1 MTRRIF
7 RGIVL
12 TAIVAVLIT
21 SALTGA
27 TLYAYNV
34 QRISA
39 EMRTEAGYLLHAL
52 NRTEDETSFFAGF
65 VSDNRTTLISPDGT
79 VLYDSGAKAA
89 ELENHADRPEFQ
101 QALAEGSGSSERYS
115 STLAETTHYYAVRT
129 DSGNVLRIAST
140 QSSIIGVFL
149 RMIPLL
155 VIIFLAVVL
164 LSLGIA
170 RFVARRIVAPVN
182 ELNLDQ
188 PLENDVYDE
197 LSPLLL
203 RMERQ
208 REEIDRQMRALT
220 DKQSELTAITENMR
234 EGLVLLNPQG
244 VILSMNGSAAKIF
257 GVNASHHIGEDV
269 LSVSRNPAVREAIH
283 DARSGKNGET
293 ILENG
298 GRYYQLLASPVAGN
312 GGSMGIVLLLLDTT
326 EKYTAEIS
334 RREFSANV
342 SHELKTPL
350 TSISGFAEIIRDGLA
365 RPEDVKD
372 FAGRICREADRLV
385 ALITDIMELSRLDER
400 KELGD
405 RERVGLRSVAEEVVS
420 RLEEPAR
427 AKDIDLRLVGE
438 ECAVSGYSLLLGE
451 MVYNLVDN
459 AIKYSG
465 TGGHVV
471 VRTGMQG
478 GKAVLSVTDDGIG
491 IPREHQSR
499 VFERFYRVDKSHSKA
514 TGGTGLGLSIVKH
527 GAAIHEAEVELE
539 SEPGKGT
546 CVRLIFRPAKQNG

>member
-1 MTRRIF
+1 MTKRIF

-12 TAIVAVLIT
+12 TAIAAVLIT

-34 QRISA
+34 QRITG

-52 NRTEDETSFFAGF
+52 SLTEDEAAFFQGF
-65 VSDNRTTLISPDGT
+65 SSDNRVTLIDPDGT
-79 VLYDSGAKAA
+79 VLYDSGAKA
-89 ELENHADRPEFQ
+89 ETLTSHADRPEFR
-101 QALAEGSGSSERYS
+101 QALESGSGSSDRYS

-129 DSGNVLRIAST
+129 DGGNVLRIAST

-149 RMIPLL
+149 RILPLL
-155 VIIFLAVVL
+155 VIIFAAVAL

-170 RFVARRIVAPVN
+170 RFVAKRIVAPVN
-182 ELNLDQ
+182 ELNLDE

-197 LSPLLL
+197 LSPLLV

-208 REEIDRQMRALT
+208 REEIERQMRALS
-220 DKQSELTAITENMR
+220 DKQSELNAITENMR

-244 VILSMNGSAAKIF
+244 VILSMNGSAARIF
-257 GVNASHHIGEDV
+257 EVDAGKHIGEDV

-283 DARSGKNGET
+283 DARTGSNGET

-298 GRYYQLLASPVAGN
+298 GRYYQLLASPVAGKD
-312 GGSMGIVLLLLDTT
+312 GCMGIVLLLLDTT

-372 FAGRICREADRLV
+372 FAARICNEANRLI
-385 ALITDIMELSRLDER
+385 ALIADIMELSRLDER
-400 KELGD
+400 KEIGD
-405 RERVGLRSVAEEVVS
+405 RERVGLRAVAEDVLS
-420 RLEEPAR
+420 RLETPAR
-427 AKDIDLRLVGE
+427 DKDIRLSLAGP
-438 ECAVSGYSLLLGE
+438 ECEVSGYSLLLGE

-459 AIKYSG
+459 AIKYTGS
-465 TGGHVV
+465 GGHVE
-471 VRTGMQG
+471 VRTAVKGDRG
-478 GKAVLSVTDDGIG
+478 VLSVTDDGIG
-491 IPREHQSR
+491 IPKEHQSR

-527 GAAIHEAEVELE
+527 GAAIHGAGIELE
-539 SEPGKGT
+539 SAPDKGT
-546 CVRLIFRPAKQNG
+546 CVRLIFRLPAGK

>member
-1 MTRRIF
+1 MTKRIF

-12 TAIVAVLIT
+12 TAIAAVLIT

-34 QRISA
+34 QRITG

-52 NRTEDETSFFAGF
+52 SLTEDEAAFFQGF
-65 VSDNRTTLISPDGT
+65 SSDNRVTLIDPDGT
-79 VLYDSGAKAA
+79 VLYDSGAKA
-89 ELENHADRPEFQ
+89 ETLTSHADRPEFQ
-101 QALAEGSGSSERYS
+101 QALSEGSGGSDRYS
-115 STLAETTHYYAVRT
+115 STLAEITHYYAVRT
-129 DSGNVLRIAST
+129 DGGNVLRIASP

-149 RMIPLL
+149 RILPLL
-155 VIIFLAVVL
+155 VIIFAAVAL

-170 RFVARRIVAPVN
+170 RFVAKRIVAPVN
-182 ELNLDQ
+182 ELNLDE

-197 LSPLLL
+197 LSPLLV

-208 REEIDRQMRALT
+208 REEIERQMRALS
-220 DKQSELTAITENMR
+220 DKQSELNAITENMR

-244 VILSMNGSAAKIF
+244 VILSMNGSAARIF
-257 GVNASHHIGEDV
+257 EVDAGKHIGEDV

-283 DARSGKNGET
+283 DARTGSNGET

-298 GRYYQLLASPVAGN
+298 GRYYQLLASPVAGKD
-312 GGSMGIVLLLLDTT
+312 GCMGIVLLLLDTT

-372 FAGRICREADRLV
+372 FAARICNEANRLI
-385 ALITDIMELSRLDER
+385 ALIADIMELSRLDER
-400 KELGD
+400 KEIGD
-405 RERVGLRSVAEEVVS
+405 RERVGLRAVAEDVLS
-420 RLEEPAR
+420 RLETPAR
-427 AKDIDLRLVGE
+427 DKDIRLSLAGP
-438 ECAVSGYSLLLGE
+438 ECEVSGYSLLLGE

-459 AIKYSG
+459 AIKYTGS
-465 TGGHVV
+465 GGHVE
-471 VRTGMQG
+471 VRTAVKGDRG
-478 GKAVLSVTDDGIG
+478 VLSVTDDGIG
-491 IPREHQSR
+491 IPKEHQSR

-527 GAAIHEAEVELE
+527 GAAIHGAGIELE
-539 SEPGKGT
+539 SAPDKGT
-546 CVRLIFRPAKQNG
+546 CVRLIFRLPAGK

>member
-1 MTRRIF
+1 MTKRIF

-12 TAIVAVLIT
+12 TAIAAVLIT

-34 QRISA
+34 QRITG

-52 NRTEDETSFFAGF
+52 SLTEDEAAFFQGF
-65 VSDNRTTLISPDGT
+65 SSDNRVTLIDPDGT
-79 VLYDSGAKAA
+79 VLYDSGAKA
-89 ELENHADRPEFQ
+89 ETLTSHADRPEFQ
-101 QALAEGSGSSERYS
+101 QALSEGSGSSDRYS

-129 DSGNVLRIAST
+129 DGGNVLRIASP

-149 RMIPLL
+149 RILPLL
-155 VIIFLAVVL
+155 VIIFAAVAL

-170 RFVARRIVAPVN
+170 RFVAKRIVAPVN
-182 ELNLDQ
+182 ELNLDE

-197 LSPLLL
+197 LSPLLV

-208 REEIDRQMRALT
+208 REEIERQMRALS
-220 DKQSELTAITENMR
+220 DKQSELNAITENMR

-244 VILSMNGSAAKIF
+244 VILSMNGSAARIF
-257 GVNASHHIGEDV
+257 EVDAGKHIGEDV

-283 DARSGKNGET
+283 DARTGSNGET

-298 GRYYQLLASPVAGN
+298 GRYYQLLASPVAGKD
-312 GGSMGIVLLLLDTT
+312 GCMGIVLLLLDTT

-372 FAGRICREADRLV
+372 FAGRICNEANRLI
-385 ALITDIMELSRLDER
+385 ALIADIMELSRLDER
-400 KELGD
+400 KEIGD
-405 RERVGLRSVAEEVVS
+405 RERVGLRAVAEDVLS
-420 RLEEPAR
+420 RLETPAR
-427 AKDIDLRLVGE
+427 DKDIRLSLAGP
-438 ECAVSGYSLLLGE
+438 ECEVSGYSLLLGE

-459 AIKYSG
+459 AIKYTGS
-465 TGGHVV
+465 GGHVEV
-471 VRTGMQG
+471 CTAVKGDR
-478 GKAVLSVTDDGIG
+478 AVLSVTDDGIG
-491 IPREHQSR
+491 IPKEHQSR

-527 GAAIHEAEVELE
+527 GAAIHEAEIELE
-539 SEPGKGT
+539 SAPDKGT
-546 CVRLIFRPAKQNG
+546 CVRLIFRLPAGK

>member
-1 MTRRIF
+1 MTKRIF

-12 TAIVAVLIT
+12 TAIAAVLIT

-34 QRISA
+34 QRITG

-52 NRTEDETSFFAGF
+52 SLTEDEAAFFQGF
-65 VSDNRTTLISPDGT
+65 SSDNRVTLIDPDGT
-79 VLYDSGAKAA
+79 VLYDSGAKA
-89 ELENHADRPEFQ
+89 ETLTSHADRPEFQ
-101 QALAEGSGSSERYS
+101 QALSEGSGGSDRYS
-115 STLAETTHYYAVRT
+115 STLAEITHYYAVRT
-129 DSGNVLRIAST
+129 DGGNVLRIASP

-149 RMIPLL
+149 RILPLL
-155 VIIFLAVVL
+155 VIIFAAVAL

-170 RFVARRIVAPVN
+170 RFVAKRIVAPVN
-182 ELNLDQ
+182 ELNLDE

-197 LSPLLL
+197 LSPLLV

-208 REEIDRQMRALT
+208 REEIERQMRALS
-220 DKQSELTAITENMR
+220 DKQSELNAITENMR

-244 VILSMNGSAAKIF
+244 VILSMNGSAARIF
-257 GVNASHHIGEDV
+257 EVDAGKHIGEDV

-283 DARSGKNGET
+283 DARTGSNGET

-298 GRYYQLLASPVAGN
+298 GRYYQLLASPVAGKD
-312 GGSMGIVLLLLDTT
+312 GCMGIVLLLLDTT

-372 FAGRICREADRLV
+372 FAARICNEANRLI
-385 ALITDIMELSRLDER
+385 ALIADIMELSRLDER
-400 KELGD
+400 KEIGD
-405 RERVGLRSVAEEVVS
+405 RERVGLRAVAEDVLS
-420 RLEEPAR
+420 RLETPAR
-427 AKDIDLRLVGE
+427 DKDIRLSLAGP
-438 ECAVSGYSLLLGE
+438 ECEVSGYSLLLGE

-459 AIKYSG
+459 AIKYTGS
-465 TGGHVV
+465 GGHVEV
-471 VRTGMQG
+471 CTAVKGDRG
-478 GKAVLSVTDDGIG
+478 VLSVTDDGIG
-491 IPREHQSR
+491 IPKEHQSR

-527 GAAIHEAEVELE
+527 GAAIHGAGIELE
-539 SEPGKGT
+539 SAPDKGT
-546 CVRLIFRPAKQNG
+546 CVRLIFRLPAGK

>member
-12 TAIVAVLIT
+12 TAIAAVLIT

-34 QRISA
+34 QRITG

-52 NRTEDETSFFAGF
+52 SLTEDEAAFFQGF
-65 VSDNRTTLISPDGT
+65 SSDNRVTLIDPDGT
-79 VLYDSGAKAA
+79 VLYDSGAKA
-89 ELENHADRPEFQ
+89 ETLTSHADRPEFR
-101 QALAEGSGSSERYS
+101 QALESGSGSSDRYS

-129 DSGNVLRIAST
+129 DGGNVLRIAST

-149 RMIPLL
+149 RILPLL
-155 VIIFLAVVL
+155 VIIFAAVAL

-170 RFVARRIVAPVN
+170 RFVAKRIVAPVN
-182 ELNLDQ
+182 ELNLDE

-197 LSPLLL
+197 LSPLLV

-208 REEIDRQMRALT
+208 REEIERQMRALS
-220 DKQSELTAITENMR
+220 DKQSELNAITENMR

-244 VILSMNGSAAKIF
+244 VILSMNGSAARIF
-257 GVNASHHIGEDV
+257 EVDAGKHIGEDV

-283 DARSGKNGET
+283 DARTGSNGET

-298 GRYYQLLASPVAGN
+298 GRYYQLLASPVAGKD
-312 GGSMGIVLLLLDTT
+312 GCMGIVLLLLDTT

-372 FAGRICREADRLV
+372 FAARICNEANRLI
-385 ALITDIMELSRLDER
+385 ALIADIMELSRLDER
-400 KELGD
+400 KEIGD
-405 RERVGLRSVAEEVVS
+405 RERVGLRAVAEDVLS
-420 RLEEPAR
+420 RLETPAR
-427 AKDIDLRLVGE
+427 DKDIRLSLAGP
-438 ECAVSGYSLLLGE
+438 ECEVSGYSLLLGE

-459 AIKYSG
+459 AIKYTGS
-465 TGGHVV
+465 GGHVE
-471 VRTGMQG
+471 VRTAVKGDRG
-478 GKAVLSVTDDGIG
+478 VLSVTDDGIG
-491 IPREHQSR
+491 IPKEHQSR

-527 GAAIHEAEVELE
+527 GAAIHGAGIELE
-539 SEPGKGT
+539 SAPDKGT
-546 CVRLIFRPAKQNG
+546 CVRLIFRLPAGK

>member
-1 MTRRIF
+1 MTKRIF

-12 TAIVAVLIT
+12 TAIAAVLIT

-34 QRISA
+34 QRISG
-39 EMRTEAGYLLHAL
+39 EMRTEALYLLHAL
-52 NRTEDETSFFAGF
+52 SLTEDEATFFQGF
-65 VSDNRTTLISPDGT
+65 SSENRVTLIDPDGT
-79 VLYDSGAKAA
+79 VLYDSGAKAETLA
-89 ELENHADRPEFQ
+89 SHADRPEFQ
-101 QALAEGSGSSERYS
+101 QALQSGSGSSERYS

-129 DSGNVLRIAST
+129 DDGNVLRIAST

-149 RMIPLL
+149 RILPLL
-155 VIIFLAVVL
+155 VIIFAAVAL

-170 RFVARRIVAPVN
+170 RFVAKRIVAPVN
-182 ELNLDQ
+182 ELNLDE

-197 LSPLLL
+197 LSPLLV

-208 REEIDRQMRALT
+208 REEIERQMRALS
-220 DKQSELTAITENMR
+220 DKQSELNAITENMR

-244 VILSMNGSAAKIF
+244 VILSMNGSAARIF
-257 GVNASHHIGEDV
+257 EVDAGKHIGEDV

-283 DARSGKNGET
+283 DARTGSNGET

-298 GRYYQLLASPVAGN
+298 GRYYQLLASPVAGKD
-312 GGSMGIVLLLLDTT
+312 GCMGIVLLLLDTT

-372 FAGRICREADRLV
+372 FAGRICNEANRLI
-385 ALITDIMELSRLDER
+385 ALIADIMELSRLDER
-400 KELGD
+400 KEIGD
-405 RERVGLRSVAEEVVS
+405 RERVGLRAVAEDVLS
-420 RLEEPAR
+420 RLETPAR
-427 AKDIDLRLVGE
+427 DKDIRLSLAGP
-438 ECAVSGYSLLLGE
+438 ECEVSGYSLLLGE

-459 AIKYSG
+459 AIKYTGS
-465 TGGHVV
+465 GGHVE
-471 VRTGMQG
+471 VRTAVKGDR
-478 GKAVLSVTDDGIG
+478 AVLSVTDDGIG
-491 IPREHQSR
+491 IPKEHQSR

-527 GAAIHEAEVELE
+527 GAAIHGAEIELE
-539 SEPGKGT
+539 SAPGKGT
-546 CVRLIFRPAKQNG
+546 CVRLIFRLPAGK

>member
-1 MTRRIF
+1 MTKRIF

-12 TAIVAVLIT
+12 TAIAAVLIT

-34 QRISA
+34 QRITG
-39 EMRTEAGYLLHAL
+39 EMRTEAAYLLHAL
-52 NRTEDETSFFAGF
+52 PLTEDETAFFQGF
-65 VSDNRTTLISPDGT
+65 RSDNRVTLIDPDGT
-79 VLYDSGAKAA
+79 VLYDSGAKA
-89 ELENHADRPEFQ
+89 ETLESHADRPEFQ
-101 QALAEGSGSSERYS
+101 QALESGSGSSERYS
-115 STLAETTHYYAVRT
+115 ATLAETTHYYAVRT
-129 DSGNVLRIAST
+129 DDGNVLRIASS

-149 RMIPLL
+149 RILPLL
-155 VIIFLAVVL
+155 VIIFAAVAL

-170 RFVARRIVAPVN
+170 RFVAKRIVAPVN
-182 ELNLDQ
+182 ELNLDE

-197 LSPLLL
+197 LSPLLV

-208 REEIDRQMRALT
+208 RAEIERQMKALS

-244 VILSMNGSAAKIF
+244 VILSMNGSAARIF
-257 GVNASHHIGEDV
+257 GVDAGKHIGEDV
-269 LSVSRNPAVREAIH
+269 LSVSRNPAVRQAIG
-283 DARSGKNGET
+283 DARSGGSGET

-298 GRYYQLLASPVAGN
+298 GRYYQLLASPVAGKD
-312 GGSMGIVLLLLDTT
+312 GSMGIVLLLLDTT

-372 FAGRICREADRLV
+372 FAGRICNEANRLV
-385 ALITDIMELSRLDER
+385 ALISDIMELSRLDER
-400 KELGD
+400 KGLGE
-405 RERVGLRSVAEEVVS
+405 RERVGLRAAAEEVVS
-420 RLEEPAR
+420 RLETP
-427 AKDIDLRLVGE
+427 AKDKDIHLSIAGP
-438 ECAVSGYSLLLGE
+438 ECEVSGFGLLLDE

-465 TGGHVV
+465 SGGHVEI
-471 VRTGMQG
+471 RTAVKD
-478 GKAVLSVTDDGIG
+478 GKAVLSVCDDGIG
-491 IPREHQSR
+491 IPKEHQSR
-499 VFERFYRVDKSHSKA
+499 VFERFYRVDKSHSRA

-527 GAAIHEAEVELE
+527 GAAIHDAQVELE
-539 SEPGKGT
+539 SAPGRGT
-546 CVRLIFRPAKQNG
+546 CVRLIFPLPDAR